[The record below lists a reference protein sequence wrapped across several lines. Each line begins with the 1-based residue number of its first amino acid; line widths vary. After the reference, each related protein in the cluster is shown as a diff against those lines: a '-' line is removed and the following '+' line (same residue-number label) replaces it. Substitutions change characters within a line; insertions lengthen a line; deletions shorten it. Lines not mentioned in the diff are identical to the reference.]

1 MAHGFE
7 DQTPN
12 PTVPNAGSALPRTA
26 CRRIALQASELPVRR
41 HCLGLDPR
49 VNAERKRFGFLNTR
63 QLPRGRAPCAALIP
77 PFAPLSKYFFFFAD
91 PQASSVSSTSTALLL
106 LLLLGMA
113 LAPHEPGP
121 GEVRAKEAFHPGR
134 QGRTTPSA
142 PRFGSGFARSHVVV
156 AGRYRYRDD
165 GAWPAGLLS
174 SSSFSR

>member
-1 MAHGFE
+1 MCRTDPAIC
-7 DQTPN
+7 TPLK
-12 PTVPNAGSALPRTA
+12 VL
-26 CRRIALQASELPVRR
+26 
-41 HCLGLDPR
+41 
-49 VNAERKRFGFLNTR
+49 
-63 QLPRGRAPCAALIP
+63 
-77 PFAPLSKYFFFFAD
+77 FFFAD

-106 LLLLGMA
+106 LLLLLLFLGMA